1 MITRGFDIDAAIRKI
16 PDHPHEGILF
26 YDLMP
31 LFQSAEGLAAGV
43 DRLSRWARPR
53 EPEVVIGIE
62 ARGFVMGGAL
72 ARELGVGFAGARK
85 AGKLPAESLSE
96 EYALEYG
103 TDVLELHLD
112 AVRPGQR
119 VLVHD
124 DLLATGGT
132 ALAACRLVEGLGG
145 VVAGVAV
152 VAELTFLPGRDTL
165 EGYDV
170 VSLVTYDNEVAR
182 S

>member
-1 MITRGFDIDAAIRKI
+1 MR
-16 PDHPHEGILF
+16 
-26 YDLMP
+26 
-31 LFQSAEGLAAGV
+31 
-43 DRLSRWARPR
+43 
-53 EPEVVIGIE
+53 
-62 ARGFVMGGAL
+62 
-72 ARELGVGFAGARK
+72 
-85 AGKLPAESLSE
+85 E

-103 TDVLELHLD
+103 TDVLELHVD
-112 AVRPGQR
+112 AIRPGQR

-152 VAELTFLPGRDTL
+152 VAELTFLPGRAAL